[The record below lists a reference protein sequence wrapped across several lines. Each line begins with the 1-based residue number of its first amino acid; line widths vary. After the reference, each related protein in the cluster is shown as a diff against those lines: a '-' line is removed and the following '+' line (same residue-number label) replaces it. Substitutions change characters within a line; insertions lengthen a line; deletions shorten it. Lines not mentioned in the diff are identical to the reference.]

1 VTRFEDTL
9 RGRVDATYIPFQAK
23 FSAKGSV
30 LVSSAERDAI
40 VDALARGRDLQSWL
54 DNAGLWQPDDPEFLA
69 TSRNH
74 RIALARLDGVA
85 LYDAKYVDHDEQ
97 GRPLDA
103 GVSE

>member
-40 VDALARGRDLQSWL
+40 VDALAALR
-54 DNAGLWQPDDPEFLA
+54 
-69 TSRNH
+69 
-74 RIALARLDGVA
+74 RIADENDALLGIGSEMEFAQEVFAR
-85 LYDAKYVDHDEQ
+85 
-97 GRPLDA
+97 LDA

>member
-9 RGRVDATYIPFQAK
+9 RERLDHTANREGALLT
-23 FSAKGSV
+23 
-30 LVSSAERDAI
+30 LAERDAI
-40 VDALARGRDLQSWL
+40 VDALAAGRDLQSWL

-74 RIALARLDGVA
+74 RVALAR
-85 LYDAKYVDHDEQ
+85 
-97 GRPLDA
+97 LDA

>member
-9 RGRVDATYIPFQAK
+9 RERDPISKVWAQQFHPDAFGMTR
-23 FSAKGSV
+23 
-30 LVSSAERDAI
+30 AERDAI
-40 VDALARGRDLQSWL
+40 VDALAAGRDLQSWL

-74 RIALARLDGVA
+74 RVALAR
-85 LYDAKYVDHDEQ
+85 
-97 GRPLDA
+97 LDA